1 MRTKNKP
8 LDQYA
13 SKWVLTLSGSL
24 LVLSVAFNNV
34 GIGKIL
40 DAYAQSIINDIK
52 SDINPKVNIVEKK
65 IKKIAN
71 DLIDQGVSKKDA
83 SRLAKRIFNARI
95 NVKNQDR
102 LYDKIKES
110 RDKL

>member
-52 SDINPKVNIVEKK
+52 SDIKTECKQENNI
-65 IKKIAN
+65 N
-71 DLIDQGVSKKDA
+71 QRIDI
-83 SRLAKRIFNARI
+83 L
-95 NVKNQDR
+95 
-102 LYDKIKES
+102 E
-110 RDKL
+110 RDSHKAGNKH